1 MGAPTTSTTSAPSLP
16 RTNDNAPNLGS
27 EANLEATYTSLVQ
40 QYLQVMCL
48 DNATFL
54 AERMVATCKT
64 ANAFYLLA
72 VCHYR
77 SSSPQRALMV
87 LDQVKDHNSS
97 TKYLQAKCCYDLEQ
111 YGRAEEALLQQA
123 RADYKTY
130 KLTTSVSPLSIDE
143 WIVQAS
149 PSPIPNGAAGLYL
162 LANTCRRSNRKNR
175 AMDYYRMSLQVSILC
190 IVRLHWFQEE
200 KKTCT
205 SLTTLDFPLWT
216 FLARSS
222 IVDQLRSSL
231 RNGGGRY

>member
-16 RTNDNAPNLGS
+16 RTNDNAPSLGS

-48 DNATFL
+48 ENATFL

-64 ANAFYLLA
+64 TNAFYLLA

-123 RADYKTY
+123 RAD
-130 KLTTSVSPLSIDE
+130 PPDARE
-143 WIVQAS
+143 H
-149 PSPIPNGAAGLYL
+149 AA
-162 LANTCRRSNRKNR
+162 A
-175 AMDYYRMSLQVSILC
+175 
-190 IVRLHWFQEE
+190 
-200 KKTCT
+200 
-205 SLTTLDFPLWT
+205 
-216 FLARSS
+216 
-222 IVDQLRSSL
+222 
-231 RNGGGRY
+231 